1 MTNGDAA
8 TPEPRASGASE
19 TTPGGTHRIIIRPYP
34 KIVFFYLTW
43 MISLVC
49 GILMAFAGDAGI
61 DADVARVAGLLFF
74 YIFAFNLL
82 VVAFEFTRIL
92 AIAIIFMGGML
103 VFLGLWLSHTVDFLS
118 FLQGLSALIDP
129 RMNANFFWIA
139 FIAFTLVYG
148 IVFLQTRFNY
158 WEIQPNEILHH
169 HGFMGDV
176 ERYPAPNLRMSKEIN
191 DVVEYI
197 LLRSGRLILHPSSER
212 QAIVLECVLNINRV
226 EDRVK
231 DLLGSLQVR
240 VGRD

>member
-1 MTNGDAA
+1 MTNDETA
-8 TPEPRASGASE
+8 TAPSPAPSVPRNVV
-19 TTPGGTHRIIIRPYP
+19 IRPYP
-34 KIVFFYLTW
+34 KVVFFWLTW
-43 MISLVC
+43 IISLVC
-49 GILMAFAGDAGI
+49 GVLMSVAGGSQDTET
-61 DADVARVAGLLFF
+61 ARVAGLLFV
-74 YIFAFNLL
+74 YIFTFNLF

-92 AIAIIFMGGML
+92 AIAILFLVGML
-103 VFLGLWLSHTVDFLS
+103 LFLALWLGTKIEILS
-118 FLQGLSALIDP
+118 FLRVLTNHIQP
-129 RMNANFFWIA
+129 RMNANFFYVA
-139 FIAFTLVYG
+139 FAVFTLVYA

-197 LLRSGRLILHPSSER
+197 LLRSGRLILNPSSER
-212 QAIVLECVLNINRV
+212 QAIVLECVINITRV

-240 VGRD
+240 VRDEST